1 MMQMEKTETYVKLI
15 TASGLQEAD
24 LWKAVLEA
32 NGIPVFL
39 RNEATAFSETI
50 SVGGL
55 GPIDLW
61 VARDDAARAMEI
73 LQDERVQPENADEE
87 P

>member
-1 MMQMEKTETYVKLI
+1 MQMEKTETYVKLI

-55 GPIDLW
+55 GPVDLW
-61 VARDDAARAMEI
+61 VSRDDAARAMEI

>member
-32 NGIPVFL
+32 TGIPVFL

>member
-1 MMQMEKTETYVKLI
+1 MNPTEKRDTFVKLV

-32 NGIPVFL
+32 SGIKVFL
-39 RNEATAFSETI
+39 RHEALATVTPL
-50 SVGGL
+50 SVDGL
-55 GPIDLW
+55 GAVDLW
-61 VARDDAARAMEI
+61 VPREDAARAMEI
-73 LQDERVQPENADEE
+73 LQDERIQAESEEE

>member
-1 MMQMEKTETYVKLI
+1 MQMEKTETYVKLI

-55 GPIDLW
+55 GPVDLW
-61 VARDDAARAMEI
+61 VSRDDAQRAMEI

>member
-55 GPIDLW
+55 GPVDLW
-61 VARDDAARAMEI
+61 VSRDDAARAMEI

>member
-1 MMQMEKTETYVKLI
+1 MQMEKTETYVKLI

>member
-55 GPIDLW
+55 GPVDLW
-61 VARDDAARAMEI
+61 VSRDDAQRAMEI